1 MKHNN
6 KKVEVIEM
14 ENVNNMNEEV
24 EETGEIIEEEVKE
37 KMSLKKKIMIG
48 CGVVAGLVIG
58 AVALGSRKCNDAED
72 EIEDNSEDEFDE
84 TDSDEIEADS
94 EIAEDLSEV
103 PSQDATEG

>member
-24 EETGEIIEEEVKE
+24 EETGEIIEEEAKE

-48 CGVVAGLVIG
+48 CGIVAGLVLG
-58 AVALGSRKCNDAED
+58 AVALGSRKSNDAED
-72 EIEDNSEDEFDE
+72 ENEDNSEDEFDE